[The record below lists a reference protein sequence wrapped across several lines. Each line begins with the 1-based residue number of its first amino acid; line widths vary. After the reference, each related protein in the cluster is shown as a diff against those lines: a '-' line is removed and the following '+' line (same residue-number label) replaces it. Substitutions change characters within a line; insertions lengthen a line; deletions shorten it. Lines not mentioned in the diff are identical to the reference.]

1 MNKATGQSRLPIPEK
16 TDAVFFPPFR
26 LQSAA
31 CHGRA
36 KQTATVFLFPPS
48 AYRARP
54 ATDGLSR
61 RHCFPFPRSVNG
73 ARLAEK
79 RIQCYNGIDFQHKRN
94 GGRKLLGKQSFFSG
108 LPPCQRCACP
118 SAGNRFPFR
127 HAALSPARCAAPDAS
142 DAPGGQPSII
152 IQRGE

>member
-1 MNKATGQSRLPIPEK
+1 MHKANGQSRLPIPEK

-31 CHGRA
+31 YHGRA

-48 AYRARP
+48 AYRARL